1 MIININ
7 NKWNK
12 LRIIY
17 GHKHTP
23 QKTSNTKVNIS
34 VLHDT
39 IKNYVIHF
47 PEKHSWS
54 FVCWLIHLS
63 MMFVPL
69 QAHSD

>member
-47 PEKHSWS
+47 PEKHS
-54 FVCWLIHLS
+54 
-63 MMFVPL
+63 
-69 QAHSD
+69 